1 MFTLKI
7 VKGAELAEGVR
18 AEMPLPEALS
28 RFTVG
33 RDPANPWPIPDKTLA
48 ISARHCEFVA
58 AGSRVLL
65 RDLSTNGTFVNGS
78 AVRIAGDHVLRD
90 GDLIAMGP
98 YVIEVRGHGAHAA
111 SAAADDQVT
120 LHVPRSAVEPRS
132 PSVEDTAPIR
142 GGDPAAML
150 AAGLGARPPREGL
163 TEILMA
169 APPVDDADVEVTKI
183 RMAPKAPPASAPAPA
198 TPAPAPA
205 PAAPPVDP
213 VTAALAQG
221 LGLPHAALAG
231 RSPAEAAAQVAGLA
245 RAAVFALRQVASPQD
260 PLRAAP
266 TPEAAL
272 QALLALGAG
281 AAALLQ
287 RSAQEAAAPNDKRP

>member
-1 MFTLKI
+1 MFTLRI
-7 VKGAELAEGVR
+7 VKGAELAEGVQ
-18 AEMPLPEALS
+18 AEMRLPETLT

-78 AVRIAGDHVLRD
+78 ATRIAGDHVLRH
-90 GDLIAMGP
+90 GDRIAMGP
-98 YVIEVRGHGAHAA
+98 YVLEVQGQGVHAA
-111 SAAADDQVT
+111 TASVDDEVT

-132 PSVEDTAPIR
+132 ASVEDTAPIR

-150 AAGLGARPPREGL
+150 AAGLSARPPREGL
-163 TEILMA
+163 TEILRA
-169 APPVDDADVEVTKI
+169 APPVDAADLEVTKI
-183 RMAPKAPPASAPAPA
+183 RMAPKGG
-198 TPAPAPA
+198 A
-205 PAAPPVDP
+205 PAAPPAPAAAPRAAPVDP
-213 VTAALAQG
+213 VAAALAQG
-221 LGLPHAALAG
+221 LGLPTDTFAG
-231 RSPAEAAAQVAGLA
+231 RSATEAATQVAGLA
-245 RAAVFALRQVASPQD
+245 RAAVSALRQVAQPHD

-272 QALLALGAG
+272 QALLALGGGAG
-281 AAALLQ
+281 ALLQ
-287 RSAQEAAAPNDKRP
+287 RTAQEAQAPNDKRP